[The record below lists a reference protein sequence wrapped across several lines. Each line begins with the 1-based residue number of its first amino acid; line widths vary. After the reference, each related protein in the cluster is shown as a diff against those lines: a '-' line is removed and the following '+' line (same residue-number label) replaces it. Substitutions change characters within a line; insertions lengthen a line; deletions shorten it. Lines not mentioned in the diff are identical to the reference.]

1 MQEVRDKVDS
11 PQEIGTGPWWMALHP
26 GVCAMGPCSGKVDWG
41 GEDSIGLQS
50 VPVKFELHPGRE

>member
-11 PQEIGTGPWWMALHP
+11 PQEIGMGPWRMALHP

-41 GEDSIGLQS
+41 GGGGQYRAS
-50 VPVKFELHPGRE
+50 VCTR